1 MALSVSDQASPN
13 FSDRRPVDG
22 HIGVRHLV
30 LHYTGMVSAA
40 AALARLCD
48 PAAEV
53 SAHYLLDEDGAVTRL
68 VAEDKRAW
76 HAGKSFW
83 RGVRD
88 INSTSVGI
96 EIVNPGHDHGYR
108 PFPEAQIAA
117 LVELAGDIIGR
128 QGITPDNVVGHS
140 DIAPGRKIDPGEL
153 FPWRRLAEAGIGLW
167 PEPGRPLPGVPD
179 LSAAFRRLSE
189 IGYPVP
195 VNALLGADV
204 LTPTSAATDVIA
216 AFQRR
221 FRPAR
226 VDGILD
232 RETAAVLAATHIRYA
247 ESRGES
253 A

>member
-1 MALSVSDQASPN
+1 MALRITERISSNSGDRQA
-13 FSDRRPVDG
+13 VDG
-22 HIGVRHLV
+22 KTGVRHLV
-30 LHYTGMVSAA
+30 FHYTGMVSAA
-40 AALARLCD
+40 AALERLTD
-48 PAAEV
+48 PAAQV

-108 PFPEAQIAA
+108 TFPDAQIEA
-117 LVELAGDIIGR
+117 LIELSEGILGR
-128 QGITPDNVVGHS
+128 HGITPDNVVGHS
-140 DIAPGRKIDPGEL
+140 DIAPGRKLDPGEL
-153 FPWRRLAEAGIGLW
+153 FPWQRLAAAGIGLW
-167 PEPGRPLPGVPD
+167 PEPTKPLPGVPD
-179 LSAAFRRLSE
+179 LTAAFRRLSE

-195 VNALLGADV
+195 VSEMLGAD
-204 LTPTSAATDVIA
+204 LLDPSSASTDVIA

-221 FRPAR
+221 FRPER

-232 RETAAVLAATHIRYA
+232 LETAAILAAVDVRYA
-247 ESRGES
+247 ESRG
-253 A
+253 

>member
-1 MALSVSDQASPN
+1 MALTVTDRPSPN
-13 FSDRRPVDG
+13 FSDRQAVDG
-22 HIGVRHLV
+22 VIGVRHLV
-30 LHYTGMVSAA
+30 LHYTGMVSVA
-40 AALARLCD
+40 AALERLSD
-48 PAAEV
+48 PAAQV
-53 SAHYLLDEDGAVTRL
+53 SAHYLLDEDGTVTRL

-108 PFPEAQIAA
+108 AFPEAQIAA
-117 LVELAGDIIGR
+117 LIDLAGGVIGR
-128 QGITPDNVVGHS
+128 HGITPDNVLAHS
-140 DIAPGRKIDPGEL
+140 DIAPGRKTDPGEL
-153 FPWRRLAEAGIGLW
+153 FPWRRLADAGIGLW
-167 PEPGRPLPGVPD
+167 PEPTRPLPGVPD

-195 VNALLGADV
+195 VNERLGADLLDPRSV
-204 LTPTSAATDVIA
+204 ATDVIA

-221 FRPAR
+221 FRPGR

-232 RETAAVLAATHIRYA
+232 LDTAAVLAAVDVRYA
-247 ESRGES
+247 EARG
-253 A
+253 

>member
-13 FSDRRPVDG
+13 FSDRRAVDG
-22 HIGVRHLV
+22 QIGVRHLV

-48 PAAEV
+48 PTAQV

-68 VAEDKRAW
+68 VSEDKRAW

-96 EIVNPGHDHGYR
+96 EIVNPGHGYR

-117 LVELAGDIIGR
+117 LIELAGDIIGR
-128 QGITPDNVVGHS
+128 QGIAPDNVVGHS

-167 PEPGRPLPGVPD
+167 PEGDPPLPGVPD
-179 LSAAFRRLSE
+179 FTVAFRRLSE

-195 VNALLGADV
+195 VNELLGADV
-204 LTPTSAATDVIA
+204 LAPTSAATDVIA

-232 RETAAVLAATHIRYA
+232 RETAAVLSAVNMRYA
-247 ESRGES
+247 ESRGQS
-253 A
+253 G